1 MLTKKRMIVSLATVL
16 AALAAGSAASAD
28 VLVQANF
35 DGVSTGQYTTGQTVD
50 GLAVTGDSTSLL
62 MDVVDLGSGNH
73 AVKFT
78 DNAASGL
85 LGLTKSITGIST
97 TGTGNNYITGGF
109 DFVVFS
115 GASTSSQMNFSIG
128 QSGTTPASTS
138 TQQANLRLRAS
149 GQVYY
154 INSAGSQTSLATNLT
169 LDRAYHVDITVN
181 LSSDTQDIWS
191 FTITDL
197 TTQTVFASLSDIST
211 RWQNGTPDRIFF
223 DGNYGLSATSAN
235 PFIQMDNINFSVIP
249 EPATMGL
256 LAVGGV
262 LALLRRRHT

>member
-1 MLTKKRMIVSLATVL
+1 MLTKMRMIVSLAMVF
-16 AALAAGSAASAD
+16 AALAMGSAASAD

-35 DGVSTGQYTTGQTVD
+35 DGVSTGQYITGQTVD
-50 GLAVTGDSTSLL
+50 GLTVSGDSTSLF

-85 LGLTKSITGIST
+85 LGLTKSLTGIST
-97 TGTGNNYITGGF
+97 TGTGNNHISGGF
-109 DFVVFS
+109 DFVVLS
-115 GASTSSQMNFSIG
+115 GAHTSSQMNFSIG
-128 QSGTTPASTS
+128 QSGSAPASTS
-138 TQQANLRLRAS
+138 TQQANLRLRAN

-154 INSAGSQTSLATNLT
+154 INSAGSAVSLSTNLT
-169 LDRAYHVDITVN
+169 LNRAYHVDVTVE
-181 LSSDTQDIWS
+181 LSSDTQDTWS

-197 TTQTVFASLSDIST
+197 TTHTVFASESNINT
-211 RWQNGTPDRIFF
+211 KWQNGTPDRIFF

-235 PFIQMDNINFSVIP
+235 PFIQMDNINFSVVP

-262 LALLRRRHT
+262 LSLLRRRHA